1 MSFAGKTLGADVGS
15 WLGAV
20 TTTPGAIQASLS
32 GSGAVT
38 AAISAD
44 GQTPSVNPT
53 GGFPYWPDAK
63 LRYRDDDDEDE
74 QRVEE
79 KAEQAV
85 EVAAR
90 KVVAKILA
98 PRPVPSMEDLERRE
112 LDAALDRVNV
122 ARTAVLEA
130 AMRLEVSRVLA
141 HHKRLMQEDDE
152 LLLM

>member
-20 TTTPGAIQASLS
+20 TTTPGAIQSSLS

-74 QRVEE
+74 QRVEA

-98 PRPVPSMEDLERRE
+98 PRPVPSVADLERAE
-112 LDAALDRVNV
+112 LAAALDRVNV

>member
-1 MSFAGKTLGADVGS
+1 MASSWGNAWGTSWAAAWGATVG
-15 WLGAV
+15 A
-20 TTTPGAIQASLS
+20 QAS
-32 GSGAVT
+32 T
-38 AAISAD
+38 R
-44 GQTPSVNPT
+44 PS
-53 GGFPYWPDAK
+53 GGFSYWPDAK
-63 LRYRDDDDEDE
+63 RRYRDEDEDE

-90 KVVAKILA
+90 KVVARVLA
-98 PRPVPSMEDLERRE
+98 PRPVPSMQELERRE

-122 ARTAVLEA
+122 ARTAVIEA

>member
-1 MSFAGKTLGADVGS
+1 MTVWGESVWGANVWGPHV
-15 WLGAV
+15 WGEAQAPPV
-20 TTTPGAIQASLS
+20 VETTQ
-32 GSGAVT
+32 
-38 AAISAD
+38 
-44 GQTPSVNPT
+44 PT
-53 GGFPYWPDAK
+53 GGFAYWPDHRRRK
-63 LRYRDDDDEDE
+63 RDDEDKNPA
-74 QRVEE
+74 EE
-79 KAEQAV
+79 VIEQAV

-90 KVVAKILA
+90 KVVTKILA

>member
-1 MSFAGKTLGADVGS
+1 MSFAGNTLGADVGS

-53 GGFPYWPDAK
+53 GGFYWPDYRR
-63 LRYRDDDDEDE
+63 RYRDEDEDE
-74 QRVEE
+74 QRVEA

-98 PRPVPSMEDLERRE
+98 PRPVPSVADLERAE
-112 LDAALDRVNV
+112 LAAALDRVNV
-122 ARTAVLEA
+122 ARTAAIEA

>member
-1 MSFAGKTLGADVGS
+1 VGA
-15 WLGAV
+15 
-20 TTTPGAIQASLS
+20 
-32 GSGAVT
+32 
-38 AAISAD
+38 AAITERPDTSAASGTVTVPASD
-44 GQTPSVNPT
+44 VQAPT
-53 GGFPYWPDAK
+53 GGFYWPDYRR
-63 LRYRDDDDEDE
+63 RYRDDEEDE

-79 KAEQAV
+79 KAEHAV

-98 PRPVPSMEDLERRE
+98 PRPVPSVADLERAE
-112 LDAALDRVNV
+112 LAAALDRVNV
-122 ARTAVLEA
+122 ARTAAIEA

>member
-20 TTTPGAIQASLS
+20 TTTPGAIQSSLS

-74 QRVEE
+74 QRVEA

-98 PRPVPSMEDLERRE
+98 PRPVPSVADLERAE
-112 LDAALDRVNV
+112 LAAALDRVNV
-122 ARTAVLEA
+122 ARTAAIEA

>member
-63 LRYRDDDDEDE
+63 LRYRDDDEDD
-74 QRVEE
+74 QRVEA

-98 PRPVPSMEDLERRE
+98 PRPVPSVADLERAE
-112 LDAALDRVNV
+112 LAAALDRVNV
-122 ARTAVLEA
+122 ARTAAIEA

>member
-74 QRVEE
+74 QRVEA

-98 PRPVPSMEDLERRE
+98 PRPVPSVADLERRE